1 MAATSEP
8 SIGNTASLPV
18 VDLRL
23 VSQPELFTLSF
34 SHDTGRNRRIDD
46 DSVIPRI
53 DRSVF
58 NESAGSRKQTFSR
71 LNFRNNNNNNPNY
84 SVPVAPVV
92 PASESSSSHIT
103 VDEENSQIID
113 LLQQLFGVEA
123 LRGANDDRLVPF
135 QGEFKQPAIEFTPQ
149 GFQSVAIG
157 GVDGS
162 QRKRKRGR
170 PRRDETSLV
179 VVGDGDVEMVEAVN
193 EQKVGTANKKKD
205 FVLEDAGD
213 PFVEELIVRTQGMN
227 TEAQLSEFL
236 EGLNGVWASDR
247 KKRRI
252 VDANVICDLLPTGW
266 KLILILQ
273 RRGARNSVVCRRYVS
288 PDGRQFESYKDV
300 SSYLDGSQQFSNNI
314 NMASENQNVGHV
326 PIGGIKIDDNASSRH
341 EKQATISSS
350 IETGKRNTSDG
361 CLNGDRAMDFELG
374 DTTSGAFGVSDHPA
388 DDKLQQKANK
398 NDVNSYQGCSLSEDR
413 VYNQSAGHIP
423 TGGMKIDANASSH
436 KKKQATMSSSIG
448 TAKLNSS
455 NRKPDRI
462 LVLGLKAIDVACN
475 HRISDFRAPISNS
488 SCSIN
493 RFSDERCL
501 KGGVSIID
509 GQDKSTG
516 CYETAPNGNERVPV
530 GGHVLGFSTTLVESH
545 IQKIGSEN
553 SMLVPNSEGK
563 NGGKLV
569 KEDDSQQIIDGQDK
583 NTGCYETA
591 PNGNERVPVGGHGLG
606 FSTTLIENQLQNI
619 GSENSMLVP
628 NSEGKNDGKLIKEDG
643 SQQII
648 DGQDKSTGCYETAPN
663 GNERVPVGGHGLGF
677 STTLIENHLPNIGS
691 ENSMLFSNSE
701 GKNDGKLIKEDGSQQ
716 IIDGQDKSTV
726 CYETAPNGNERVP
739 VGGHRLGFSATLIE
753 NQLQNIDSENS
764 MLAPNSEGKNAG
776 KLVKEDDSQQI
787 ISSTYL
793 SEIQDI
799 STKGKLQFG
808 SEGSLVPSQNG
819 LNHTSTDNMNNGQT
833 SMLNDSAE
841 GNFFYNDI
849 PSSSID
855 ERTWD
860 PNGYINDI
868 SFGAWPQDTSESGG
882 VDFTPILYVA
892 DNVGH
897 NHIPPT
903 SCLQKSSMNDQ
914 ILTMDNLLHRSSES
928 SLFTVTG
935 DHHPSAFHDNMNNI
949 SAGTF
954 GALKHVDDGCMKPQ
968 SGIVSCSDVVAI
980 DAYASPR
987 PQSVPSDGSLLNQ
1000 FDKQNDDGVNNGY
1013 KSFLS
1018 EMAKNEVEIFPTD
1031 LMGMPKFQ

>member
-1 MAATSEP
+1 M
-8 SIGNTASLPV
+8 
-18 VDLRL
+18 
-23 VSQPELFTLSF
+23 Q
-34 SHDTGRNRRIDD
+34 
-46 DSVIPRI
+46 
-53 DRSVF
+53 
-58 NESAGSRKQTFSR
+58 
-71 LNFRNNNNNNPNY
+71 
-84 SVPVAPVV
+84 
-92 PASESSSSHIT
+92 
-103 VDEENSQIID
+103 
-113 LLQQLFGVEA
+113 
-123 LRGANDDRLVPF
+123 
-135 QGEFKQPAIEFTPQ
+135 
-149 GFQSVAIG
+149 
-157 GVDGS
+157 
-162 QRKRKRGR
+162 
-170 PRRDETSLV
+170 
-179 VVGDGDVEMVEAVN
+179 
-193 EQKVGTANKKKD
+193 
-205 FVLEDAGD
+205 
-213 PFVEELIVRTQGMN
+213 
-227 TEAQLSEFL
+227 
-236 EGLNGVWASDR
+236 
-247 KKRRI
+247 
-252 VDANVICDLLPTGW
+252 
-266 KLILILQ
+266 
-273 RRGARNSVVCRRYVS
+273 
-288 PDGRQFESYKDV
+288 
-300 SSYLDGSQQFSNNI
+300 
-314 NMASENQNVGHV
+314 
-326 PIGGIKIDDNASSRH
+326 
-341 EKQATISSS
+341 
-350 IETGKRNTSDG
+350 
-361 CLNGDRAMDFELG
+361 
-374 DTTSGAFGVSDHPA
+374 
-388 DDKLQQKANK
+388 
-398 NDVNSYQGCSLSEDR
+398 
-413 VYNQSAGHIP
+413 QSAGHIL

-530 GGHVLGFSTTLVESH
+530 GGH
-545 IQKIGSEN
+545 
-553 SMLVPNSEGK
+553 
-563 NGGKLV
+563 
-569 KEDDSQQIIDGQDK
+569 
-583 NTGCYETA
+583 
-591 PNGNERVPVGGHGLG
+591 GLG
-606 FSTTLIENQLQNI
+606 FSTTLIENHLQNI

-628 NSEGKNDGKLIKEDG
+628 NSEGKND
-643 SQQII
+643 
-648 DGQDKSTGCYETAPN
+648 
-663 GNERVPVGGHGLGF
+663 
-677 STTLIENHLPNIGS
+677 
-691 ENSMLFSNSE
+691 
-701 GKNDGKLIKEDGSQQ
+701 
-716 IIDGQDKSTV
+716 
-726 CYETAPNGNERVP
+726 
-739 VGGHRLGFSATLIE
+739 
-753 NQLQNIDSENS
+753 
-764 MLAPNSEGKNAG
+764 G

-799 STKGKLQFG
+799 STNGKLQFG

-1000 FDKQNDDGVNNGY
+1000 FDKQNDDGVHNGY